1 MRILPRSLAP
11 LAPRCVVL
19 TLLSAASLACGG
31 GDGGSTGT
39 VSNVSVILQPTSVAL
54 ATGETATLT
63 ATVSGGT
70 VATVSWRSSAT
81 AVATVNS
88 AGVVT
93 AVAPGTATMLAI
105 ATADTTKRASATIN
119 VVARDWQLI
128 WSDEF
133 EGGDGSS
140 IDTQKW
146 RYDLGTSYPGG
157 AANWGTGE
165 IETMTSDPANVS
177 LDGSGHLRITPIR
190 SVDGRWTSARIET
203 ERNDFQPSGNGML
216 AVEASI
222 WQPNVTPANGLGYW
236 PAFWMLG
243 GPFRGNYTNWPAV
256 GEIDI
261 LESINARST
270 VFSTFHCGPSI
281 PGTCNE
287 PTGKGSGE
295 QPCPGCLT
303 GFHTYRMEWDRST
316 SPQQLRW
323 YLDGNRYF
331 RLTQDQVDGAAWNA
345 ALYHGYMIIL
355 NVAIG
360 GGFPAAFGG
369 GPTFATVSG
378 MPMLVDYVRVYQR

>member
-1 MRILPRSLAP
+1 MTTVNWR
-11 LAPRCVVL
+11 
-19 TLLSAASLACGG
+19 TSAAA
-31 GDGGSTGT
+31 
-39 VSNVSVILQPTSVAL
+39 
-54 ATGETATLT
+54 
-63 ATVSGGT
+63 
-70 VATVSWRSSAT
+70 VATVS
-81 AVATVNS
+81 N

-93 AVAPGTATMLAI
+93 AVAPGTATILAI
-105 ATADTTKRASATIN
+105 AAADTTKRASSTVN

-133 EGGDGSS
+133 EGAAGSAVDAS
-140 IDTQKW
+140 RW
-146 RYDLGTSYPGG
+146 RHDLGTSYPGG

-165 IETMTSDPANVS
+165 IETMTNDPANVS
-177 LDGSGHLRITPIR
+177 LDGGGHLRITPLR
-190 SVDGRWTSARIET
+190 SADGRWTSARIET

-222 WQPNVTPANGLGYW
+222 WQPNVTPQNGLGYW

-243 GPFRGNYTNWPAV
+243 GPFRGNYTNWPSV

-316 SPQQLRW
+316 APQQLRW

-331 RLTQDQVDGAAWNA
+331 RLTQDQVDAAAWNN

-369 GPTFATVSG
+369 GPTFSTVSG
-378 MPMLVDYVRVYQR
+378 VPMLVDYVRVYQR

>member
-1 MRILPRSLAP
+1 MTSPRRRSRLLLPFCIL
-11 LAPRCVVL
+11 VVV
-19 TLLSAASLACGG
+19 ACGG
-31 GDGGSTGT
+31 GGSTGT
-39 VSNVSVILQPTSVAL
+39 ESNVTILLQQTSVAL
-54 ATGETATLT
+54 TVGETATLSS
-63 ATVSGGT
+63 TVSGSS
-70 VATVSWRSSAT
+70 VSGVKWRSAAP
-81 AVATVNS
+81 AVASVDN
-88 AGVVT
+88 AGIVT
-93 AVAPGTATMLAI
+93 AVAPGSTTITALAVADTLQR
-105 ATADTTKRASATIN
+105 ATASVN
-119 VVARDWQLI
+119 VIARDWQLI

-133 EGGDGSS
+133 DGALGAA
-140 IDTQKW
+140 IDASRW
-146 RYDLGTSYPGG
+146 RHDIGTSYPGG

-165 IETMTSDPANVS
+165 IETMTNDPANVS
-177 LDGSGHLRITPIR
+177 LDGDGHLRITPIR
-190 SVDGRWTSARIET
+190 SGDGRWTSARIET
-203 ERNDFQPSGNGML
+203 ERNDFQPSGNGLL

-243 GPFRGNYTNWPAV
+243 GPFRGNYTNWPSV

-261 LESINARST
+261 LESINARSA

-287 PTGKGSGE
+287 PTGRGSGE

-303 GFHTYRMEWDRST
+303 GFHTYRMEWDRSR

-323 YLDGNRYF
+323 YLDGTRYF
-331 RLTQDQVDGAAWNA
+331 TLRQDMVDAAAWNA

-369 GPTFATVSG
+369 GPTFATISG
-378 MPMLVDYVRVYQR
+378 VPMLVDFVRVYRR